1 MRTDPSPTGSGPE
14 GSSPNESE
22 PGRASLLLSFRLLL
36 PAGSQLQ
43 AIGNAVPFRRA
54 TCLQRKKVAMAKKPD
69 EKISDTNNNIGAPPK
84 PYVVLARKYRPHTF
98 DDLIG
103 QAALVQ
109 TLRNA
114 FTTGRIAQAYML
126 TGVRGTGK
134 TTTARILARAFN
146 YERDGITKPTIDMPE
161 LGRHCA
167 DIMDSRHPDVIEMD
181 AASNTGVDDVRE
193 IIESARYK
201 PLVAR
206 IKVFIIDEVH
216 MLSKNAFNALL
227 KTLEEPPEHVKF
239 VFATTEI
246 RKVPVTV
253 LSRCQR
259 FDLRRV
265 EGAVLS
271 NHFQKI
277 VTAEGASAADDA
289 LTLIA
294 RAAEGSVRDGLSILD
309 QAIAMGSGKVTALD
323 VRAMLG
329 LADRGR
335 IFDLLEHVVGG
346 RTAEALKGLHSL
358 HHDGAEPSQ
367 VLADL
372 SEAVHL
378 VTRAKIAGAPAVGE
392 DLSPD
397 ERTRATGMSAQLSIA
412 LLSRAWQML
421 LKGLEETQKSGNPLA
436 AAEMVL
442 IRLAYTAD
450 LPAPDEI
457 IRALGNGGTN
467 TAVRGAASTPLTTQQ
482 RAPLNSIAPARSN
495 AVPSP
500 SASKAPPPPWEEAQ
514 PVEPAAATAAG
525 SEPPPVASIEDY
537 GANASAAA
545 PGTDAEYIDEDMAE
559 AEADIG
565 PALHVSSSVHER
577 LNSFTDLVD
586 LVGRK
591 RDGLLKINLE
601 ENVSLVRFDAAQ
613 GAIDIHLLP
622 KAPKELGNHLREK
635 LQQWT
640 GQRWMVALS
649 PRPGDQPLG
658 HVQRELAARE
668 LDSLMQH
675 PAVDQ
680 VLKTF
685 PGAKIT
691 SVKPT
696 PRKKP
701 DEKASG

>member
-1 MRTDPSPTGSGPE
+1 MANAPTTQ
-14 GSSPNESE
+14 
-22 PGRASLLLSFRLLL
+22 PGIDAVA
-36 PAGSQLQ
+36 PA
-43 AIGNAVPFRRA
+43 
-54 TCLQRKKVAMAKKPD
+54 
-69 EKISDTNNNIGAPPK
+69 K
-84 PYVVLARKYRPHTF
+84 PYVVLARKYRPRTF

-103 QAALVQ
+103 QGALVQ

-114 FTTGRIAQAYML
+114 FASGRIAQAYML

-146 YERDGITKPTIDMPE
+146 YERDGADGGPKVDRPTIDMPV

-167 DIMDSRHPDVIEMD
+167 DIMESRHPDVIEMD

-271 NHFQKI
+271 SHFKKI
-277 VTAEGASAADDA
+277 VTAEGAAADDDA

-309 QAIAMGSGKVTALD
+309 QAIAMGSGHVTAPD

-335 IFDLLEHVVGG
+335 IFDLMEHVVAG
-346 RTAEALKGLHSL
+346 RTAEALNGLHSL
-358 HHDGAEPSQ
+358 HHDGAEPAQ

-372 SEAVHL
+372 GEAVHQ
-378 VTRAKIAGAPAVGE
+378 VTRAKIAGATGAGE

-397 ERTRATGMSAQLSIA
+397 ERTRAMALSGQLSIA

-421 LKGLEETQKSGNPLA
+421 LKGLEETQKSGQPLA

-457 IRALGNGGTN
+457 IRALGNGN
-467 TAVRGAASTPLTTQQ
+467 SAVVKGGVGAPAGAAPSRVPVNAAPAASQPRASGAAS
-482 RAPLNSIAPARSN
+482 APQ
-495 AVPSP
+495 
-500 SASKAPPPPWEEAQ
+500 SKAAPPPWEEAASA
-514 PVEPAAATAAG
+514 EPADATTAG
-525 SEPPPVASIEDY
+525 SQPPPVASLDDY
-537 GANASAAA
+537 GADATAADPA
-545 PGTDAEYIDEDMAE
+545 ADAEFYDEDRAE

-565 PALHVSSSVHER
+565 PAAHGLAAHGVAGAAPVR
-577 LNSFTDLVD
+577 LTSFVDLVD
-586 LVGRK
+586 FVGRK

-601 ENVSLVRFDAAQ
+601 ENVSLVRFDASQ

-635 LQQWT
+635 LQAWT

-649 PRPGDQPLG
+649 PRPGEKPLG
-658 HVQRELAARE
+658 LVQRELAAAE

-675 PAVDQ
+675 PAVDE
-680 VLKTF
+680 VLKAF

-696 PRKKP
+696 PPRKKS
-701 DEKASG
+701 DETASG

>member
-1 MRTDPSPTGSGPE
+1 MARK
-14 GSSPNESE
+14 
-22 PGRASLLLSFRLLL
+22 
-36 PAGSQLQ
+36 PA
-43 AIGNAVPFRRA
+43 
-54 TCLQRKKVAMAKKPD
+54 
-69 EKISDTNNNIGAPPK
+69 DTAAAPAPAK
-84 PYVVLARKYRPHTF
+84 PYVVLARKYRPRTF

-103 QAALVQ
+103 QDALVQ

-114 FTTGRIAQAYML
+114 FLTGRIAQAYML

-146 YERDGITKPTIDMPE
+146 YATDTVDRPTIDMPV
-161 LGRHCA
+161 LGRHCV
-167 DIMDSRHPDVIEMD
+167 DIMDSRHPDVVEMD

-201 PLVAR
+201 PLIAR
-206 IKVFIIDEVH
+206 MKVFVIDEVH

-265 EGAVLS
+265 EGPVLAA
-271 NHFQKI
+271 HFKKI
-277 VTAEGASAADDA
+277 IASEGAEAADDA

-309 QAIAMGSGKVTALD
+309 QAIAMGSGTVTAPD

-335 IFDLLEHVVGG
+335 IFDLLEHVLGG
-346 RTAEALKGLHSL
+346 RAGDAIKALASL

-367 VLADL
+367 VLADVG
-372 SEAVHL
+372 EAVHL
-378 VTRAKIAGAPAVGE
+378 VTRAKIAGAQAAGE
-392 DLSPD
+392 DLSPE
-397 ERTRATGMSAQLSIA
+397 ERGRAAELAGKLSIGI
-412 LLSRAWQML
+412 LSRAWQML
-421 LKGLEETQKSGNPLA
+421 LKGLEETQKSGQPLA

-450 LPAPDEI
+450 LPAPDEL
-457 IRALGNGGTN
+457 IRALGNGG
-467 TAVRGAASTPLTTQQ
+467 AATG
-482 RAPLNSIAPARSN
+482 RAPQAPAAAQTEPRGPVN
-495 AVPSP
+495 AAPATRP
-500 SASKAPPPPWEEAQ
+500 AATRAMPTPPTGAAPPPPWEDA
-514 PVEPAAATAAG
+514 PAAAPAPVAKTGASTPARN
-525 SEPPPVASIEDY
+525 EPPPVASMDDY
-537 GANASAAA
+537 GADAAGGA
-545 PGTDAEYIDEDMAE
+545 PDAEYPDDELSDE
-559 AEADIG
+559 EADIG
-565 PALHVSSSVHER
+565 PALHGAPSAPER
-577 LNSFTDLVD
+577 VASFADVLD

-591 RDGLLKINLE
+591 RDGLLKIHLE

-622 KAPKELGNHLREK
+622 KAPKEIGNQLRER
-635 LQQWT
+635 LNAWT
-640 GQRWMVALS
+640 GQRWMIALS
-649 PRPGDQPLG
+649 PRPGDKPVGL
-658 HVQRELAARE
+658 VQRELAAAE
-668 LDSLMQH
+668 LESLQQH
-675 PAVDQ
+675 PAVSE

-685 PGAKIT
+685 PGAKIS
-691 SVKPT
+691 SVKVT
-696 PRKKP
+696 PRKKS
-701 DEKASG
+701 DEQASG

>member
-1 MRTDPSPTGSGPE
+1 MAKDPKT
-14 GSSPNESE
+14 
-22 PGRASLLLSFRLLL
+22 A
-36 PAGSQLQ
+36 A
-43 AIGNAVPFRRA
+43 RA
-54 TCLQRKKVAMAKKPD
+54 TSPAAA
-69 EKISDTNNNIGAPPK
+69 SPPAK
-84 PYVVLARKYRPHTF
+84 PYVVLARKYRPRTF

-103 QAALVQ
+103 QDALVQ

-114 FTTGRIAQAYML
+114 FLTGRIAQAYML

-146 YERDGITKPTIDMPE
+146 YATDTIDRPTIDMPA
-161 LGRHCA
+161 LGRHCT
-167 DIMDSRHPDVIEMD
+167 DIMDSRHPDVVEMD

-206 IKVFIIDEVH
+206 MKVFVIDEVH

-271 NHFQKI
+271 AHFKKI
-277 VTAEGASAADDA
+277 VAAEGVEAADDA

-309 QAIAMGSGKVTALD
+309 QAIAMSSGKVTAPD

-335 IFDLLEHVVGG
+335 IFDLLEHVLGG
-346 RTAEALKGLHSL
+346 RAGDAIKALASL
-358 HHDGAEPSQ
+358 HHDGAEPAQ

-372 SEAVHL
+372 GEAVHL
-378 VTRAKIAGAPAVGE
+378 VTRAKIAGAQAAGE
-392 DLSPD
+392 DLSPE
-397 ERTRATGMSAQLSIA
+397 ERGRAAEMAGKLSIGI
-412 LLSRAWQML
+412 LSRAWQML
-421 LKGLEETQKSGNPLA
+421 LKGLEETRKSGQPLA

-442 IRLAYTAD
+442 IRLCYTAD
-450 LPAPDEI
+450 LPSPDEL
-457 IRALGNGGTN
+457 IRALGDGGAMAGRAAAAPASAPTEPRGTLN
-467 TAVRGAASTPLTTQQ
+467 AAPAVRPAVAQQTPAASVV
-482 RAPLNSIAPARSN
+482 ANIAN
-495 AVPSP
+495 
-500 SASKAPPPPWEEAQ
+500 APPPPWEDA
-514 PVEPAAATAAG
+514 PVAAPAPVARSGAPAASPKA
-525 SEPPPVASIEDY
+525 SHEPPPVASLDDY
-537 GANASAAA
+537 GADASSAA
-545 PGTDAEYIDEDMAE
+545 PDAEYSDEE
-559 AEADIG
+559 LSEEEADIG
-565 PALHVSSSVHER
+565 LALHGAPAAPER
-577 LNSFTDLVD
+577 VNSFADVLD

-591 RDGLLKINLE
+591 RDGLLKVHLE
-601 ENVSLVRFDAAQ
+601 ENVSLVKFDAAQ
-613 GAIDIHLLP
+613 GSIDIHLLP

-635 LQQWT
+635 LNAWT
-640 GQRWMVALS
+640 GRRWMIALS
-649 PRPGDQPLG
+649 PRPGDKPLG
-658 HVQRELAARE
+658 LVQRELAAAE
-668 LDSLMQH
+668 LESLQQH
-675 PAVDQ
+675 PAVSE

-685 PGAKIT
+685 PGAKIS
-691 SVKPT
+691 SVRVA
-696 PRKKP
+696 PRKKT
-701 DEKASG
+701 DGQASG